1 MPDFVSSMPPVVLTV
16 SSPDPITSLG
26 CTAGD
31 DPGDRAVQ
39 VTVGATVPWSFDI
52 VLHADDTIT
61 PAPPAGITVT
71 VTRP

>member
-16 SSPDPITSLG
+16 SSPDPCISLG
-26 CTAGD
+26 CRTSD
-31 DPGDRAVQ
+31 DPGDRVIQITIDA
-39 VTVGATVPWSFDI
+39 AVPWSF
-52 VLHADDTIT
+52 VVTLHADDTIT